1 MHNPEDV
8 VSGMQYSK
16 MSLQVVWIQYL
27 HLLHLIYW
35 KECAAQCSDQTV
47 YRGECMY
54 LNCEPNLHNCAAPTW

>member
-16 MSLQVVWIQYL
+16 MSLQAVWIQHL
-27 HLLHLIYW
+27 PLLHFPYLATYR

-47 YRGECMY
+47 YRGEFMY
-54 LNCEPNLHNCAAPTW
+54 IN